1 MRQSNSIIQQIFEKK
16 LRRNISSGNYYDNY
30 NNNSYYDNNNYDFEK
45 LREEILRVKG
55 EYNKKCKEL
64 HSIKIAY
71 NKLENDYKN
80 NLNMIERLLDEADK
94 NMLEKIESAEDFEN
108 YNNNNINNNISN
120 NNFNNNNDI
129 NENMKNQNLY
139 INNNNNN
146 LYITQQQS
154 DNNINNL
161 NNNIIEEYN
170 NSDNNN
176 NINENN
182 YNYNINS
189 NSSEKEKLRYEIRK
203 IKENVRKTSMDKI
216 KSSYFHQRMKIEILE
231 LRSIIKKKDEEIQK
245 LNNNKKILI
254 YKDLDEKYA
263 KTYQELIEIS
273 EKYLQAQQIQNEY
286 LELKE
291 IFRCLSV
298 QLDFYK
304 KQFKQIVYNNNIN
317 NNEFNKLNTN
327 SSANNIKVR
336 SNSSTSILNNKKNL
350 NIVEMY
356 KLQLDNRNKIIE
368 DLNMKLMIC
377 QNENENKKNA
387 NNFNDSLK
395 KEKEKNRKLNYEIEK
410 LKKKNFELENNNMK
424 YFEQIEKL
432 KNAKINKENNKNV
445 IHKLEKEIIQL
456 KNEIIGVKMKN
467 FELLKENEK
476 LKKNVKTL

>member
-30 NNNSYYDNNNYDFEK
+30 NNSYCDNNNYDFEK

-94 NMLEKIESAEDFEN
+94 NMLEKIENVEDFDN
-108 YNNNNINNNISN
+108 CNNNLNNNN
-120 NNFNNNNDI
+120 NNNNDI
-129 NENMKNQNLY
+129 NENMKDPNLY

-146 LYITQQQS
+146 NIYITQQQS
-154 DNNINNL
+154 DNNINNN
-161 NNNIIEEYN
+161 NNNIEQYN
-170 NSDNNN
+170 NSDNNF

-182 YNYNINS
+182 YNNNINS
-189 NSSEKEKLRYEIRK
+189 NTNEKEKLRYEIRK
-203 IKENVRKTSMDKI
+203 IKENVRKSSMDKI

-231 LRSIIKKKDEEIQK
+231 LRGIIKKKDEQIEK

-291 IFRCLSV
+291 LFYNLSV

-304 KQFKQIVYNNNIN
+304 KQFKQILYNNNIN
-317 NNEFNKLNTN
+317 NNDFYKINTN
-327 SSANNIKVR
+327 SSSNNIKVR
-336 SNSSTSILNNKKNL
+336 SNSSTSILNSKKNL
-350 NIVEMY
+350 SIVEMY
-356 KLQLDNRNKIIE
+356 KKQLDYRNKIIE

-395 KEKEKNRKLNYEIEK
+395 KEKEKNKKLNYEIEK

-432 KNAKINKENNKNV
+432 KSAKIYK
-445 IHKLEKEIIQL
+445 
-456 KNEIIGVKMKN
+456 
-467 FELLKENEK
+467 
-476 LKKNVKTL
+476 